1 MASWC
6 IGIDLGGTF
15 IKFALLDRAMA
26 VRASSQCP
34 TPAEKG
40 ADGAIEAIVAGGR
53 RLLAEA
59 GVSAGDVAGVGIGSP
74 GPLDLDA
81 GVVIGMPNI
90 PGFDN
95 VPLRDRVSAGLG
107 LPAVLENDANAA
119 ALGEFL
125 AGSGR
130 GVRNM
135 VLLTLG
141 TGIGSGIIVDGKLLH
156 GAHGIG
162 AEAGHLIVQPGGEPC
177 GCGQRGCLERYASA
191 TYLSEYA
198 RRCIEQDGREGRLA
212 EVLRRRGAIDARD
225 VQAAARDGDALAR
238 EVWDRAV
245 RYLAIACVG
254 LCRLLDPDRI
264 VLGGGMAKA
273 GEALMAPLQEHFQA
287 EHWTLTEPKTALA
300 LAELGNDA
308 GVIGAAGA
316 AWETFGGHGPADPAG
331 AE

>member
-15 IKFALLDRAMA
+15 IKFALLDRAMSA
-26 VRASSQCP
+26 RASWQCP
-34 TPAEKG
+34 TPARQG
-40 ADGAIEAIVAGGR
+40 ADGVIEAMVSGGH

-59 GVSAGDVAGVGIGSP
+59 GVETGEVAGVGIGSP

-95 VPLRDRVSAGLG
+95 VPLRDRVGEGLG

-119 ALGEFL
+119 ALGEYL
-125 AGSGR
+125 AGGGR

-162 AEAGHLIVQPGGEPC
+162 AEAGHLIVEPGGEAC

-191 TYLSEYA
+191 TYLSQYA
-198 RRCIEQDGREGRLA
+198 RRRIEQDGQESVLA
-212 EVLRRRGAIDARD
+212 DALRSRGGLDARN
-225 VQAAARDGDALAR
+225 VQAAAGAGDALAR

-254 LCRLLDPDRI
+254 LCRILDPDRI
-264 VLGGGMAKA
+264 ILGGGMAKA
-273 GEALMAPLQEHFQA
+273 GEALMAPLQAHYHA
-287 EHWTLTEPKTALA
+287 EHWRLTEPKTALG

-316 AWETFGGHGPADPAG
+316 AWETFAG
-331 AE
+331 R